1 MRRLVLTYML
11 VTAASGLFFSACQ
24 QPAASSTSEV
34 LLFNGKDFTGW
45 EGDTI
50 KIWKVEENAIAG
62 GSLTET
68 VPENDFLVTTKS
80 YSDFK
85 LKLEFKLLG
94 SEGFINSGVQFR
106 SQRVQDPPNE
116 MVGYQ
121 ADLGDGYWA
130 SIYDEMRRNK
140 TLTPID
146 SSFIESIL
154 KRNEWNDYE
163 IHAEGNRIRLYLNNK
178 LTADYTE
185 EDSTVA
191 RFGLIGLQ
199 IHGGGKAKVLFRN
212 MKITELNQ
220 QH

>member
-1 MRRLVLTYML
+1 E
-11 VTAASGLFFSACQ
+11 
-24 QPAASSTSEV
+24 PAASSSSEV
-34 LLFNGKDFTGW
+34 LLFNGKDFSGW

-50 KIWKVEENAIAG
+50 KMWKVEENAIAG

-80 YSDFK
+80 YSNFN

-146 SSFIESIL
+146 STLIESIL

-163 IHAEGNRIRLYLNNK
+163 IHAEGNHIRLYLNNK
-178 LTADYTE
+178 LTADYKE
-185 EDSTVA
+185 E
-191 RFGLIGLQ
+191 
-199 IHGGGKAKVLFRN
+199 
-212 MKITELNQ
+212 
-220 QH
+220 